1 MANLVLEDIRGGLK
15 KFIVDQILVE
25 ALEEELES
33 ETDLIALG
41 ILDSMAIIRT
51 INFIKENYQIQIAPE
66 QVMFENFQSIAAI
79 SQLVVESG
87 AS

>member
-15 KFIVDQILVE
+15 EFIVDQILVE